1 MSKLH
6 YRDLVVWQR
15 SIDLVPRVYVV
26 VRALPRAET
35 YALGDQLRRAAI
47 SIPANIAEGQARQH
61 PREFLQYLAI
71 ARGSLAELNTLLIL
85 AQRLGYLTQ
94 QTLEEFDIALQ
105 EVAKPLHGLIRVLAK
120 SLAANNQQPRTHN
133 SLPRKV
139 AKS

>member
-26 VRALPRAET
+26 VRGLPRAET

-47 SIPANIAEGQARQH
+47 SIAANIAEGQARQH

-105 EVAKPLHGLIRVLAK
+105 GVAKPLHELIRVLAK

-133 SLPRKV
+133 SQPRKV

>member
-15 SIDLVPRVYVV
+15 AIDLVPQIYDV
-26 VRALPRAET
+26 VRKLPPEET

-47 SIPANIAEGQARQH
+47 SIPANIAEGQGRQH

-85 AQRLGYLTQ
+85 AQRLDYLTPSV
-94 QTLEEFDIALQ
+94 LNELDALLQ
-105 EVAKPLHGLIRVLAK
+105 SVAKPLHGLISTLAK
-120 SLAANNQQPRTHN
+120 SLAANNQEPGTN
-133 SLPRKV
+133 NPSPRKG

>member
-15 SIDLVPRVYVV
+15 AIDLVPRIYAV
-26 VRALPRAET
+26 VRKLPREET
-35 YALGDQLRRAAI
+35 YALGDQLRRASI
-47 SIPANIAEGQARQH
+47 SVPANIAEGQGRRH

-85 AQRLGYLTQ
+85 AQRLGYLTPS
-94 QTLEEFDIALQ
+94 ALDELDALLQ
-105 EVAKPLHGLIRVLAK
+105 NVAKPLHGLIGTVGK
-120 SLAANNQQPRTHN
+120 SLAANNQEPRTN
-133 SLPRKV
+133 NPDPRKG

>member
-15 SIDLVPRVYVV
+15 VIDLVPQIYAV
-26 VRALPRAET
+26 VRKLPREEA
-35 YALGDQLRRAAI
+35 YALRDQLRRAAI

-85 AQRLGYLTQ
+85 AQRLDYLTPS
-94 QTLEEFDIALQ
+94 TLDELNGVLQ
-105 EVAKPLHGLIRVLAK
+105 GVAKPLHGLMSALAK
-120 SLAANNQQPRTHN
+120 SLPTNNQEPKTQDHD
-133 SLPRKV
+133 PRKV

>member
-15 SIDLVPRVYVV
+15 AIDLVPQIYAV
-26 VRALPRAET
+26 VRKLPREET
-35 YALGDQLRRAAI
+35 YALGDQLQRAAI
-47 SIPANIAEGQARQH
+47 SIPANIAEGQGRRH

-85 AQRLGYLTQ
+85 AQRLDYLTPP
-94 QTLEEFDIALQ
+94 ALDELDDVLQ
-105 EVAKPLHGLIRVLAK
+105 GVAKPLHGLMSTLAK
-120 SLAANNQQPRTHN
+120 SLPTNNQEPRTN
-133 SLPRKV
+133 NPDPRKG